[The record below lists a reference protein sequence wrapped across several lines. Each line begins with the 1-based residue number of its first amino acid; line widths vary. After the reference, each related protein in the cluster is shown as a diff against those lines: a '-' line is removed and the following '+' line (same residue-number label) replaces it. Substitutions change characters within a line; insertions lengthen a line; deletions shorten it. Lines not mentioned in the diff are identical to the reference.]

1 MKTYAFLNIKGGV
14 GKTTSA
20 TTVAHILASEHKKRV
35 LLIDLDAQA
44 NSSSLFSQKEINFA
58 EALESVLKN
67 GDLSPLK

>member
-20 TTVAHILASEHKKRV
+20 TTIAHILTSEYKKRV

-44 NSSSLFSQKEINFA
+44 NSSSLKKKLTLPKLWSAF
-58 EALESVLKN
+58 
-67 GDLSPLK
+67 